1 MDKTFTTR
9 VVLAPGGDELGEVV
23 RAKDGGVS
31 GQVVEAV
38 RDHSHHDVQHDE
50 GAEEDEGD
58 KVEIG
63 DRVATALLWVSHVE
77 LAVLGV
83 VPLVRVRVARST
95 GNRGHH
101 DVWPRFTR

>member
-23 RAKDGGVS
+23 GAKDGGVS

-95 GNRGHH
+95 GNR
-101 DVWPRFTR
+101 